1 MRQNSLTHVPE
12 MKSGSFKRWQALIRQ
27 YSGIWIPTNRALFLK
42 TSLLRRIRALDLSDY
57 EEYYQKL
64 QDKNWASLE
73 WFQLIDAL
81 TIHETSFFRHK
92 ESFDLVQHVCQQKI
106 IQSANANSDCN
117 IQIWSVGCSTGE
129 EPYSLAIALEE
140 LALGSL
146 NEKGLRFFYG
156 ITGVDISYPALTAAR
171 KAIYSERKIH
181 MIAPEIRERYFNR
194 HDSDHWRIKEKL
206 RNRVLYL
213 QSNLN
218 QLTKAPKRNY
228 DVIYCQN
235 VLIYF
240 RPEDRVE
247 ILSELVERLIPGGV
261 LVLGLGEIINWQH
274 PELVRIDEKNCLAFQ
289 RQL

>member
-1 MRQNSLTHVPE
+1 M
-12 MKSGSFKRWQALIRQ
+12 
-27 YSGIWIPTNRALFLK
+27 
-42 TSLLRRIRALDLSDY
+42 
-57 EEYYQKL
+57 
-64 QDKNWASLE
+64 
-73 WFQLIDAL
+73 
-81 TIHETSFFRHK
+81 
-92 ESFDLVQHVCQQKI
+92 
-106 IQSANANSDCN
+106 
-117 IQIWSVGCSTGE
+117 
-129 EPYSLAIALEE
+129 
-140 LALGSL
+140 
-146 NEKGLRFFYG
+146 
-156 ITGVDISYPALTAAR
+156 
-171 KAIYSERKIH
+171 
-181 MIAPEIRERYFNR
+181 
-194 HDSDHWRIKEKL
+194 
-206 RNRVLYL
+206 